1 MADVAQAWPGMP
13 DGRVVVVPVRPGEI
27 LDGAL
32 PGEPDIKADPPEAI
46 AFPAHHRVDRIR
58 HETQA
63 VPEDLDVP
71 DLGNPEEPFDFT
83 QQRLP
88 RLLSL
93 LEGPD
98 PVVTTPEQA
107 GVRGHLAREF
117 FQVFLDYHNF
127 FLGLPRP
134 VLRRTL
140 PISWSRS
147 GG

>member
-1 MADVAQAWPGMP
+1 MSSYA
-13 DGRVVVVPVRPGEI
+13 
-27 LDGAL
+27 
-32 PGEPDIKADPPEAI
+32 
-46 AFPAHHRVDRIR
+46 RVDRFR
-58 HETQA
+58 ARTQA

-117 FQVFLDYHNF
+117 FQVFLDHHHF
-127 FLGLPRP
+127 FLDLPRA
-134 VLRRTL
+134 VLRRNL
-140 PISWSRS
+140 AISWIGRVGALRPRTPVIQREEGCPVAQAAERAPPPMREAAGVQ
-147 GG
+147 GGPLTP